1 MNKFWQQ
8 TWFKIVIGAVIVVV
22 LYLIYSLS
30 TGNLVSLQIRSAVDS
45 NEFPAEFAG
54 YAGLSES
61 APSNPTKLIVPDP
74 YYDSGAGTSGLTD
87 AKIIQT
93 GSLQIEVDKISKSLD
108 DIAGVASKY
117 NGFVINKNFTEST
130 SGYKTGTAQIKVPV
144 DKFSSAMTDI
154 KGLANFVAQETA
166 NSQDVTEEYTD
177 LQSQLKNLQAEEAQY
192 QVIMRQAVKIEDIL
206 SVASKLADVRGR
218 IESIQGR
225 IKYYDARTDYSI
237 INIQLS
243 EEHLVNVP
251 ANKWRPW
258 EDIKASA
265 QKMIIQLQNFVTNI
279 IGFIFWLF
287 GSIPYLILIGL
298 IYWAVR
304 KIIQKSG
311 KHKPPVV

>member
-1 MNKFWQQ
+1 MKELWQQ

-30 TGNLVSLQIRSAVDS
+30 TGNLTSLQIRSAVDS
-45 NEFPAEFAG
+45 NGFPAEFAG
-54 YAGLSES
+54 YAGSSES
-61 APSNPTKLIVPDP
+61 APSDLTKSTVPAP
-74 YYDSGAGTSGLTD
+74 YYDSGAGTTSLAE

-93 GSLQIEVDKISKSLD
+93 GFLRLEVDQISKALD
-108 DIAGVASKY
+108 DIVVVVSKY
-117 NGFVINKNFTEST
+117 SGFVISKNFTEST

-144 DKFSSAMTDI
+144 DKFSLAMTEI

-218 IESIQGR
+218 IETIQGR

-258 EDIKASA
+258 EDVKASA
-265 QKMIIQLQNFVTNI
+265 QKMVVQLQNFVTNI
-279 IGFIFWLF
+279 IGFVFWLL
-287 GSIPYLILIGL
+287 GSIPYLLLIVI
-298 IYWAVR
+298 IYWLVR
-304 KIIQKSG
+304 KVIK
-311 KHKPPVV
+311 KRPKANL

>member
-8 TWFKIVIGAVIVVV
+8 TWFKIVSGAVIVVV
-22 LYLIYSLS
+22 LYLIYSF
-30 TGNLVSLQIRSAVDS
+30 TAGNLASLQIRTVVDS
-45 NEFPAEFAG
+45 NEFPEQFAG

-61 APSNPTKLIVPDP
+61 APSNSIKSISPEP
-74 YYDSGAGTSGLTD
+74 YYDSGAGTTGLTD

-93 GSLQIEVDKISKSLD
+93 GSLHIEVDEISKSLD

-130 SGYKTGTAQIKVPV
+130 SGYKTGTAQIKVPI
-144 DKFSSAMTDI
+144 DKFSLAMTDI

-177 LQSQLKNLQAEEAQY
+177 LQSQLMNLQAEEAQY

-206 SVASKLADVRGR
+206 NVASKLADVRGR

-237 INIQLS
+237 INTQLS
-243 EEHLVNVP
+243 EERLVNVP

-258 EDIKASA
+258 EDMKGSA

-279 IGFIFWLF
+279 IGFIFWLL

-298 IYWAVR
+298 IYWGVR
-304 KIIQKSG
+304 KIIKKNS
-311 KHKPPVV
+311 KNKPPIV